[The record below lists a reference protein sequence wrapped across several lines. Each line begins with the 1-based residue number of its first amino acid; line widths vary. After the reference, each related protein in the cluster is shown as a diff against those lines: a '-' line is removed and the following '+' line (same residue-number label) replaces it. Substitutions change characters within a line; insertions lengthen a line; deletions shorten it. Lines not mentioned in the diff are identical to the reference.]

1 MFLEKEATQQYVT
14 RFNARSQYGKRGK
27 HVHSD
32 RESDQIEKFERA
44 HGVPAIH
51 GHAKVLRD
59 RINAANRDPLPYQD
73 HRLREIARQNPV
85 DEESW
90 SVADYERK
98 LAQPLRQAGDLRQ
111 GLLGREG
118 SAHHLDQLHF
128 SDGIEEVES
137 NAPFGKGGLPRNV
150 D

>member
-32 RESDQIEKFERA
+32 RESDQIEEFERA

-90 SVADYERK
+90 SVADHERK
-98 LAQPLRQAGDLRQ
+98 LAQPLRQAEDLSQDFVRSV
-111 GLLGREG
+111 GTR
-118 SAHHLDQLHF
+118 
-128 SDGIEEVES
+128 
-137 NAPFGKGGLPRNV
+137 P
-150 D
+150 